1 MLRTVMAKIAA
12 AFAPKENP
20 RVMEQTGTVNLA
32 RRRPARRA
40 IGSDMARLARAP
52 ERPGDGG
59 RAAQESAR
67 RGEHPRL
74 VEHLRRIGFIV
85 IPPWEERPRPIDRRV
100 EENQPGRSEEHTSE
114 LQSLM
119 RISYAVFC

>member
-59 RAAQESAR
+59 RAAQESPR

-74 VEHLRRIGFIV
+74 VTHPRRIAFLV
-85 IPPWEERPRPIDRRV
+85 IPPWAQRPRPLDRRV
-100 EENQPGRSEEHTSE
+100 EATQPQPPKHPT
-114 LQSLM
+114 
-119 RISYAVFC
+119 

>member
-59 RAAQESAR
+59 RAAQHTAR
-67 RGEHPRL
+67 RGAHPRL
-74 VEHLRRIGFIV
+74 VEPLRRTGVHV
-85 IPPWEERPRPIDRRV
+85 IPPRAERPRPRNWRV
-100 EENQPGRSEEHTSE
+100 
-114 LQSLM
+114 
-119 RISYAVFC
+119 

>member
-1 MLRTVMAKIAA
+1 
-12 AFAPKENP
+12 
-20 RVMEQTGTVNLA
+20 
-32 RRRPARRA
+32 
-40 IGSDMARLARAP
+40 MARLARAP

-100 EENQPGRSEEHTSE
+100 EENQPGRAKLRPIAELRRPPLRCGPPARSEARRVGKECVRPCRARWWPCREKTK
-114 LQSLM
+114 Q
-119 RISYAVFC
+119 